1 MHCKKLSR
9 GALCASLLAICV
21 CGGVASAASDAYA
34 SRPSTLNGTDID
46 DDDATTSGG
55 TYGSDYS
62 SPVVLP
68 QSGPRV
74 NPPVVPQE
82 PSWWERFV
90 RWVCA

>member
-1 MHCKKLSR
+1 MQSKKLFR
-9 GALCASLLAICV
+9 GALSAGLLAICV
-21 CGGVASAASDAYA
+21 CGGIASAAPDAYA
-34 SRPSTLNGTDID
+34 SRPNTLNGTDID

-55 TYGSDYS
+55 TYGNDDS

-82 PSWWERFV
+82 PSWWERFM

>member
-1 MHCKKLSR
+1 MHSKKLFR

-21 CGGVASAASDAYA
+21 CSGVASAASDAYA
-34 SRPSTLNGTDID
+34 SRPYTLNGTDID
-46 DDDATTSGG
+46 DDDAPTSDG
-55 TYGSDYS
+55 TYGNDPS

-74 NPPVVPQE
+74 DPSVVPSE
-82 PSWWERFV
+82 PSWWERFM

>member
-1 MHCKKLSR
+1 MAHCAPVCSPS
-9 GALCASLLAICV
+9 ACA
-21 CGGVASAASDAYA
+21 AASDAYA

-46 DDDATTSGG
+46 NDDATTAGG
-55 TYGSDYS
+55 TYGNDDS

-82 PSWWERFV
+82 PSWWERFM